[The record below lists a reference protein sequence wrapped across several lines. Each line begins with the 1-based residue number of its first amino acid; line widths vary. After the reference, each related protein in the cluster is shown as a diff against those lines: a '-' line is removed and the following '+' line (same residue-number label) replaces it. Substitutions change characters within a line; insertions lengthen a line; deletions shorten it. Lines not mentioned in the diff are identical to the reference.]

1 MREGLNRPV
10 PTQHPVLP
18 GPKKRRNTEATA
30 AEMRHIAFIGR
41 APGGAWENLDETFEE
56 VFFDWLAA
64 EDAPKRLC
72 LLSGQPATATSR
84 EATRDG
90 HNAAGTEG
98 SAAFVRV

>member
-1 MREGLNRPV
+1 MWAWRDETGFGGD
-10 PTQHPVLP
+10 H
-18 GPKKRRNTEATA
+18 
-30 AEMRHIAFIGR
+30 AFIGR

-90 HNAAGTEG
+90 HNAAMFDLRGG
-98 SAAFVRV
+98 Y